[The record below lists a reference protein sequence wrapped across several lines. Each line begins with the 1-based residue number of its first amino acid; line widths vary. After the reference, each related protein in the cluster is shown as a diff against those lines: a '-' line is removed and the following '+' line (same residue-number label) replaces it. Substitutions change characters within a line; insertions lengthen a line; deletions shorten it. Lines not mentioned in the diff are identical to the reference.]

1 MASGIYAATAGAV
14 AQSNAL
20 DVTANNISNANT
32 TAFKGARVA
41 FRQAMAA
48 AQSVDVAMVGAG
60 TGGVDTTNGALTQT
74 GNPLDVA
81 IDGDGYLAVDTPR
94 GVRYTRD
101 GALQLDDQGMLV
113 TAGGLRLRGDGGPIQ
128 IPPGTAQVAIEP
140 DGTVHADDSV
150 VGKLQLVHLA
160 PGSETR
166 DGDQL
171 IASRAA
177 PLAGPPPRLVSGV
190 LEGSNV
196 NVVRGVVDLVK
207 VSRSYESLLKII
219 QGYHD
224 VEARAARE
232 IGGK

>member
-1 MASGIYAATAGAV
+1 MGSGIYAATAGAV

-20 DVTANNISNANT
+20 DVTAENISNANT
-32 TAFKGARVA
+32 TAFKSQRLS
-41 FRQAMAA
+41 FRQALAA
-48 AQSVDVAMVGAG
+48 ASSPDLAMVGAG
-60 TGGVDTTNGALTQT
+60 TDGVDQTNGVLTQT

-81 IDGDGYLAVDTPR
+81 IDGDGYLAVETPR

-101 GALQLDDQGMLV
+101 GALQLGPEGQLV
-113 TAGGLRLRGDGGPIQ
+113 TAGGLTLRGEDGPIL
-128 IPPGTAQVAIEP
+128 IPPGTAQIAVEP
-140 DGTVHADDSV
+140 DGTVHADENV
-150 VGKLQLVHLA
+150 VGKLALVHLDPRA
-160 PGSETR
+160 ESR

-171 IASRAA
+171 VASRAA
-177 PLAGPPPRLVSGV
+177 PLAGPPPKLVSGV

-224 VEARAARE
+224 IESRAARE

>member
-1 MASGIYAATAGAV
+1 D
-14 AQSNAL
+14 Q
-20 DVTANNISNANT
+20 
-32 TAFKGARVA
+32 
-41 FRQAMAA
+41 
-48 AQSVDVAMVGAG
+48 
-60 TGGVDTTNGALTQT
+60 TNGALTQT

-94 GVRYTRD
+94 GTRYTRD
-101 GALQLDDQGMLV
+101 GALQLGPDGHLV
-113 TAGGLRLRGDGGPIQ
+113 TAGGLTVRGEGGPIV
-128 IPPGTAQVAIEP
+128 IPPGTAQIAVEP
-140 DGTVHADDSV
+140 DGTVHADEAV
-150 VGKLQLVHLA
+150 VGKLELVHLD
-160 PGSETR
+160 PKTETR

-171 IASRAA
+171 VASRTG
-177 PLAGPPPRLVSGV
+177 PIAGPPPRLVSGV

-224 VEARAARE
+224 IESRAARE